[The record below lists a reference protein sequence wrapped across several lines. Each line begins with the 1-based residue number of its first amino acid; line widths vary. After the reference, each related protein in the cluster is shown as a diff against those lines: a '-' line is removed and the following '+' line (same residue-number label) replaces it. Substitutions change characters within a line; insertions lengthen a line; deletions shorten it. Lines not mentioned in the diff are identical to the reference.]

1 MENQIRK
8 EDLRLFAQTIIGEL
22 KEILAKQNK
31 ESSLEQVKAKV
42 ARQLL
47 SILPAS
53 LQTLRISGKLQYL
66 KILGSYYYNRKNI
79 MNLFS
84 EQKLTSTY

>member
-1 MENQIRK
+1 MENQITK

-22 KEILAKQNK
+22 KELLTKQSK
-31 ESSLEQVKAKV
+31 ETPLEWVKAKV

-47 SILPAS
+47 SISSAS
-53 LQTLRISGKLQYL
+53 LQTLRISGKLQYR
-66 KILGSYYYNRKNI
+66 KILGSYYYNRKDI

-84 EQKLTSTY
+84 K

>member
-1 MENQIRK
+1 MENQITK

-31 ESSLEQVKAKV
+31 ESTLDWVKAKV

-47 SILPAS
+47 SISPAS
-53 LQTLRISGKLQYL
+53 LQTLRISGKLQYR
-66 KILGSYYYNRKNI
+66 KILGSYYYNRKDI
-79 MNLFS
+79 INLFS
-84 EQKLTSTY
+84 E

>member
-1 MENQIRK
+1 MENQITK

-22 KEILAKQNK
+22 KELLVKQNK
-31 ESSLEQVKAKV
+31 ESSLEWVKAKV

-47 SILPAS
+47 SISPAS
-53 LQTLRISGKLQYL
+53 LQTLRISGKLQYR
-66 KILGSYYYNRKNI
+66 KILGSYYYNRKDI

-84 EQKLTSTY
+84 E